1 MSNKKKIGL
10 YLDGPTFQEIKD
22 FKNVDGYT
30 FNPSLYKKL
39 KAENYI
45 EFTKE
50 LVSKTNNKPISIEVI
65 ADDDENCIR
74 QGEKISKL
82 GNSIYV
88 KIPII
93 FTSGQSSKKTIKSLV
108 EKNIKLNIT
117 AIFEISQ
124 VKEIL
129 PILKD
134 SKAILSI
141 FSGRIFDIGL
151 DAVKVFGEMAKYIHE
166 NSNCKVLWASCR
178 MSYDYI
184 LAQKCG
190 ADIITMQPNLAKKI
204 ALFGKSSLEYSKDTV
219 KGFFDDA
226 KSSGFVL

>member
-1 MSNKKKIGL
+1 MTNKKKIEL
-10 YLDGPTFQEIKD
+10 YLDGPTFEEIND

-45 EFTKE
+45 DFTKK
-50 LVSKTNNKPISIEVI
+50 LINKTKNKPISIEVI

-190 ADIITMQPNLAKKI
+190 ADIITMQPNLANKI

-226 KSSGFVL
+226 KSSGFDL

>member
-22 FKNVDGYT
+22 FKDIDGYT

-45 EFTKE
+45 EFTKK
-50 LVSKTNNKPISIEVI
+50 LIDKTNNKPISIEVI

-88 KIPII
+88 KIPVI

-204 ALFGKSSLEYSKDTV
+204 ALFGTSSLEYSKDTV

>member
-1 MSNKKKIGL
+1 
-10 YLDGPTFQEIKD
+10 LDGPTFQEIKD
-22 FKNVDGYT
+22 FKNIDGYT

-45 EFTKE
+45 EFTKK
-50 LVSKTNNKPISIEVI
+50 LIDKTNNKPISIEVI

>member
-1 MSNKKKIGL
+1 MSNKKKIEL

-22 FKNVDGYT
+22 FKNIDGYT

-45 EFTKE
+45 EFTKK
-50 LVSKTNNKPISIEVI
+50 LIDKTNNKPISIEVI

-88 KIPII
+88 KIPVI

-129 PILKD
+129 PIL
-134 SKAILSI
+134 
-141 FSGRIFDIGL
+141 
-151 DAVKVFGEMAKYIHE
+151 H
-166 NSNCKVLWASCR
+166 
-178 MSYDYI
+178 
-184 LAQKCG
+184 
-190 ADIITMQPNLAKKI
+190 
-204 ALFGKSSLEYSKDTV
+204 
-219 KGFFDDA
+219 
-226 KSSGFVL
+226 

>member
-22 FKNVDGYT
+22 FKNIDGYT

-45 EFTKE
+45 EFTKK
-50 LVSKTNNKPISIEVI
+50 LIGKTNNKPISIEVI
-65 ADDDENCIR
+65 ADVDENCIR

-190 ADIITMQPNLAKKI
+190 ADIITMQPNLANKI

>member
-1 MSNKKKIGL
+1 MSNKKKIEL

-22 FKNVDGYT
+22 FKDIDGYT

-45 EFTKE
+45 EFTKK
-50 LVSKTNNKPISIEVI
+50 LIDKTNNKPISIEVI

-88 KIPII
+88 KIPVI

-129 PILKD
+129 LILKD

-166 NSNCKVLWASCR
+166 NSNCKVLWASSR

>member
-22 FKNVDGYT
+22 FKNIDGYT

-45 EFTKE
+45 EFTKK
-50 LVSKTNNKPISIEVI
+50 LIGKTNNKPISIEVI

>member
-1 MSNKKKIGL
+1 MNNKKKIEL

-22 FKNVDGYT
+22 FKNIDGYT

-45 EFTKE
+45 EFTKK
-50 LVSKTNNKPISIEVI
+50 LIGKTNNKPISIEVI

-74 QGEKISKL
+74 QGEIISKL
-82 GNSIYV
+82 DKSIYV
-88 KIPII
+88 KIPLI

-134 SKAILSI
+134 SPIAFGCFIINNKPSI
-141 FSGRIFDIGL
+141 I
-151 DAVKVFGEMAKYIHE
+151 
-166 NSNCKVLWASCR
+166 
-178 MSYDYI
+178 
-184 LAQKCG
+184 
-190 ADIITMQPNLAKKI
+190 
-204 ALFGKSSLEYSKDTV
+204 SSK
-219 KGFFDDA
+219 
-226 KSSGFVL
+226 

>member
-88 KIPII
+88 KIPVI
-93 FTSGQSSKKTIKSLV
+93 FTSGQSRRKTIKSLV
-108 EKNIKLNIT
+108 DRNIKLNIT
-117 AIFEISQ
+117 AIFKISQ
-124 VKEIL
+124 VREIL
-129 PILKD
+129 PILKN

-151 DAVKVFGEMAKYIHE
+151 DAKKVFSEMTKYIHE
-166 NSNCKVLWASCR
+166 NSNCKVLWGSCR

-184 LAQKCG
+184 LAQQCD
-190 ADIITMQPNLAKKI
+190 ADIITMQPSLIKKI
-204 ALFGKSSLEYSKDTV
+204 AMFGKDSLEHSKDTV

-226 KSSGFVL
+226 KSAGFDL

>member
-1 MSNKKKIGL
+1 MSN
-10 YLDGPTFQEIKD
+10 F
-22 FKNVDGYT
+22 
-30 FNPSLYKKL
+30 
-39 KAENYI
+39 
-45 EFTKE
+45 
-50 LVSKTNNKPISIEVI
+50 
-65 ADDDENCIR
+65 
-74 QGEKISKL
+74 
-82 GNSIYV
+82 IYV
-88 KIPII
+88 KIPI
-93 FTSGQSSKKTIKSLV
+93 TYTNGKTTKNLIKRLAG
-108 EKNIKLNIT
+108 EDIKLNIT
-117 AIFEISQ
+117 AIFTLNQI
-124 VKEIL
+124 KEI
-129 PILKD
+129 INEVK
-134 SKAILSI
+134 SSEHILSI

-190 ADIITMQPNLAKKI
+190 ADIITMQPNLANKI

>member
-1 MSNKKKIGL
+1 MNNKKKIEL

-74 QGEKISKL
+74 QGEIISKL
-82 GNSIYV
+82 DKSIYV
-88 KIPII
+88 KIPVI

-108 EKNIKLNIT
+108 DRNIKLNIT

-124 VKEIL
+124 VREIL
-129 PILKD
+129 PILKN

-151 DAVKVFGEMAKYIHE
+151 DAKKVFSEMTKYIHE
-166 NSNCKVLWASCR
+166 NSNCKVLWGSCR

-184 LAQKCG
+184 LAQQCD
-190 ADIITMQPNLAKKI
+190 ADIITMQPSLIKKI
-204 ALFGKSSLEYSKDTV
+204 AMFGKDSLEHSKDTV

-226 KSSGFVL
+226 KSSGFDL

>member
-1 MSNKKKIGL
+1 MNNKKKIEL

-22 FKNVDGYT
+22 FKNIDGYT

-45 EFTKE
+45 EFTKK
-50 LVSKTNNKPISIEVI
+50 LIGKTNNKPISIEVI

>member
-1 MSNKKKIGL
+1 MSNKKKIEL
-10 YLDGPTFQEIKD
+10 YLDGRTFQEIKD
-22 FKNVDGYT
+22 FKNIDGYT

-45 EFTKE
+45 EFTKK
-50 LVSKTNNKPISIEVI
+50 LIDKTNNKPISIEVI

-88 KIPII
+88 KIPVI

>member
-1 MSNKKKIGL
+1 MNNKKKIEL

-88 KIPII
+88 KIPVI

-204 ALFGKSSLEYSKDTV
+204 ALFGKSSLENSKDTV

-226 KSSGFVL
+226 KASGFVL

>member
-22 FKNVDGYT
+22 FKNIDGYT

-45 EFTKE
+45 EFTKK
-50 LVSKTNNKPISIEVI
+50 LIGKTNNKPISIEVI

-166 NSNCKVLWASCR
+166 NSNCKVLWASFR

-190 ADIITMQPNLAKKI
+190 ADIITMQPNLANKI